1 MAGGGSHQ
9 NCMTHLFFFFL
20 FYSALTYDPE
30 KLAESVEAFSAII
43 DICEAFANLFV
54 NFSVLLSVL
63 DPLVLCPF
71 LLYCLSL
78 AEKQPEAEL
87 APAAEAEC
95 KALSCSSV
103 KRMDGLIGSAH
114 SPNFLIRAACQAP
127 GAAVLHSSQK
137 MYLFLCPSKCIP
149 WWAQVTSN
157 LITSQ
162 AKTKLAVCLLVTLQG
177 TICCLTFYG
186 QREPAGV
193 PQRERDKPGWPMLG
207 QEPRGQ
213 QQQDTGRKD
222 DSQKKTVPS
231 HAGLQLGGAQLPTT
245 RPDRGDS
252 LRWLRGDLWWN
263 LSLTVSALLTRV
275 IMDHRLRATTAVG
288 NFSVVMGAVGLSL
301 GTGRLHLPFPLAHTT
316 LLSATE
322 QQWNQLCLVKPSVCP
337 EPTSCVW
344 AEHSLIHCW

>member
-1 MAGGGSHQ
+1 MHPMVSPSHLQ
-9 NCMTHLFFFFL
+9 PYHKPSKNQACC
-20 FYSALTYDPE
+20 
-30 KLAESVEAFSAII
+30 V
-43 DICEAFANLFV
+43 FA
-54 NFSVLLSVL
+54 
-63 DPLVLCPF
+63 C
-71 LLYCLSL
+71 
-78 AEKQPEAEL
+78 
-87 APAAEAEC
+87 
-95 KALSCSSV
+95 
-103 KRMDGLIGSAH
+103 H
-114 SPNFLIRAACQAP
+114 SPRNDLLPDFLWAE
-127 GAAVLHSSQK
+127 GAS
-137 MYLFLCPSKCIP
+137 
-149 WWAQVTSN
+149 W
-157 LITSQ
+157 
-162 AKTKLAVCLLVTLQG
+162 G
-177 TICCLTFYG
+177 TP
-186 QREPAGV
+186 E
-193 PQRERDKPGWPMLG
+193 RERDKPGWPMLG